1 MSYGDHLRGDSLLL
15 LMVIIQRKAAVLVV
29 CISAVVVRE
38 KKSCFALACLLN
50 LDMCS
55 GLMLFS
61 GSDYV

>member
-1 MSYGDHLRGDSLLL
+1 MSYGDHLQGGLS
-15 LMVIIQRKAAVLVV
+15 IAVDGHYPKKSSGVGR
-29 CISAVVVRE
+29 CTSSVVVGE